1 MSRAYQRLDN
11 GQERSAGGRFEP
23 QRDFLQG
30 QRVLRREELQDEVL
44 VGLAEHGELSVLGVE
59 AELHRA
65 ERVVPLE
72 ALVQVGGVRGEH
84 VFEDFLD
91 EQRVVARRDVRESG
105 QGPLAVR
112 EHVHVEGL
120 DEARTRVAREVLADG
135 FFLFVAL
142 LHVSDH
148 GFEVL
153 RELRAEFGLDDVD
166 ELLLPL
172 ETVDGV
178 DVAVEQPLAE
188 ARREVEQVLVFLFDA
203 GHEQHDAGQQPDALL
218 LHLHLHGR
226 VQELVRDLRQHERQ
240 REELREASVQA
251 SRGLSPPR
259 RLCSAGTGSS
269 GCSRSTPRR
278 RAPAL

>member
-1 MSRAYQRLDN
+1 MSRAYQRLDDWHEC
-11 GQERSAGGRFEP
+11 GAGGRFEP
-23 QRDFLQG
+23 QRDFLQRE
-30 QRVLRREELQDEVL
+30 RVGGREELEDEVL
-44 VGLAEHGELSVLGVE
+44 VGLAEHGEVSVKRVE
-59 AELHRA
+59 AELHGA

-91 EQRVVARRDVRESG
+91 EQRVVARRDVREAG

-142 LHVSDH
+142 LDVCDH

-153 RELRAEFGLDDVD
+153 RELGAELRLDDVH

-172 ETVDGV
+172 EAVDRV
-178 DVAVEQPLAE
+178 DVAVEQALAE
-188 ARREVEQVLVFLFDA
+188 ARGQVEEVLVFLLDA

-218 LHLHLHGR
+218 LHLHLHRR
-226 VQELVRDLRQHERQ
+226 VQELVRHLRQHERQ
-240 REELREASVQA
+240 REELREASLQA
-251 SRGLSPPR
+251 SRG
-259 RLCSAGTGSS
+259 
-269 GCSRSTPRR
+269 
-278 RAPAL
+278 